1 MAMRRTDISRML
13 AAGQAKIFK
22 GNLKP
27 AKKEQW
33 RQCSTIMKSTKAQ
46 ETYDSIGNLKP
57 AHIKVEEGKIEYGKL
72 EQAYQT
78 TVINETI
85 ANGYWFSMEVEEDD
99 LYAIVDEGQQKELP
113 RTMQHRR
120 EIDIAAIWDGVFT
133 RTGADGVYY
142 ASATHPLKNLAGTY
156 NDNLGANVEPSPNA
170 LIDINNKFN
179 HIYRHNGE
187 LFDTDASAILHHK
200 DKMSTWQ
207 AIMASNLKA
216 QELSNTKNTV
226 PQLRLIWNKYIN
238 TDYYHLI
245 DEEWESV
252 IMQIKRGFKYGYTV
266 DKKDTLN
273 TYFHV
278 TERRKAAHINPGFG
292 HISSKG
298 GAA

>member
-1 MAMRRTDISRML
+1 MAMRRSDISRML

-22 GNLKP
+22 DNLKP

-33 RQCSTIMKSTKAQ
+33 RSCSSITQSKKNQ
-46 ETYDSIGNLKP
+46 ETYDSIGNLKK
-57 AHIKVEEGKIEYGKL
+57 AHEKTEEGNIQYGKL

-78 TVINETI
+78 TVINKTY

-113 RTMQHRR
+113 RTMQSLR
-120 EIDIAAIWDGVFT
+120 EEDIATQWDGVFT
-133 RTGADGVYY
+133 LTGADGVYY
-142 ASATHPLKNLAGTY
+142 ASDSHPLKNSGLL
-156 NDNLGANVEPSPNA
+156 NDNLAANVAPSPDA
-170 LIDINNKFN
+170 LDDMCNQFN

-187 LFDTDASAILHHK
+187 LFDTDASALLIHK

-207 AIMASNLKA
+207 AIMARGLKA
-216 QELSNTKNTV
+216 QELSNTQNTV

-238 TDYYHLI
+238 QLYYHAI
-245 DEEWESV
+245 DEEIESV
-252 IMQIKRGFKYGYTV
+252 IMQIRRGFKYGYYV

-273 TYFHV
+273 TYFNV
-278 TERRKAAHINPGFG
+278 NERRRAAHINPGFG
-292 HISSKG
+292 HVSSRG